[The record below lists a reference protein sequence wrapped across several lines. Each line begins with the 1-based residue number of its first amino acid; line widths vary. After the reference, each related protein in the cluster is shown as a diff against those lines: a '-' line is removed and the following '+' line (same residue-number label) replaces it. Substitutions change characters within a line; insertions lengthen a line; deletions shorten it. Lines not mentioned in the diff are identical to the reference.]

1 MNSQNNHFFKCHLM
15 SFPMLIIVT
24 QQSKL
29 TNLSMYVSMDIYLEI
44 YIDIYYRLDIL
55 VSELKA

>member
-1 MNSQNNHFFKCHLM
+1 M

-24 QQSKL
+24 HQSKL
-29 TNLSMYVSMDIYLEI
+29 TNFSMYVSMDIYLEI